1 MFIHGDSPTMIH
13 RDILAVGTKDCDWPA
28 CLSKVNNKSQH
39 SSFVWDPSSF
49 YTKAEKFHL

>member
-1 MFIHGDSPTMIH
+1 MIH

-49 YTKAEKFHL
+49 YTKAEKFQL

>member
-1 MFIHGDSPTMIH
+1 M
-13 RDILAVGTKDCDWPA
+13 LVGFGWFHVLVTTDWPA
-28 CLSKVNNKSQH
+28 GSSKVNNKSQH